1 MKKALLLIVTIFL
14 IPVMAVAD
22 ESFFPEETYLP
33 DIETFMQIGWSADG
47 SISRDGETI
56 LFTTSFTEANQLF
69 RLTDEGWPYQ
79 LTFFKDGIDWYQP
92 SHNFKYAII
101 GGSVGGNEDSQL
113 YLMDVRTG
121 RLRQLTN
128 SPSVRYGS
136 VLWSWDDK
144 TIYYRSNKRNGTD
157 FEIWKM
163 DLADGEEVLVQG
175 KAGYNGPAGLTKDSK
190 YLLTYT
196 YESNVNNN
204 YFLLNLATGEET
216 LLTPH
221 EGDAIFYSVNL
232 TPDYK
237 FAYLVSNYNEDGIA
251 RLAKMNVET
260 REIEFLNPD
269 TKWGVEGCGM
279 TEDGNTLLW
288 LVNEDGYSIPY
299 LQDLQTGEMLPVP
312 PLKGLFSG
320 GAMTETG
327 KVLFGFNSSTKAPDI
342 WLWDWNTEELTQIT
356 HSSYAGIDPDIFTDP
371 ELIHYESFDGLEI
384 PAFLYLP
391 PGYESGKIPFIIHAH
406 GGPEGQYRP
415 SFSRHFTYLMQN
427 GFGILAINPRG
438 SEGYGREYMNMDNYK
453 KRLDSVKDYA
463 WGAKWLIKNGY
474 TDESILGIKGGS
486 YGGYMVMAS
495 LTEYPSLYRAGF
507 NSVGI
512 VNFVTFLKNTRAYR
526 RALRE
531 SEYGPLEDSTFLAS
545 ISPIHKV
552 DKIKAALFVQHGEN
566 DPRVPVDEARQIISA
581 MEEQGGEIEYVI
593 YPDEG
598 HGIGKLSNRLD
609 NYRKMVDFFKK
620 YLKKGMSN

>member
-1 MKKALLLIVTIFL
+1 MKKALISILALLM
-14 IPVMAVAD
+14 IPAFAAG
-22 ESFFPEETYLP
+22 ESSLFPDSAYLP

-79 LTFFKDGIDWYQP
+79 LTFFRDGIDWYVP
-92 SHNFKYAII
+92 SHNFELAIV
-101 GGSVGGNEDSQL
+101 GGSVGGDEDSQL
-113 YLMDVRTG
+113 YLLDVKTG
-121 RLRQLTN
+121 RLRQLTDN
-128 SPSVRYGS
+128 PNVRYGS
-136 VLWSWDDK
+136 VVWSWDDE
-144 TIYYRSNKRNGTD
+144 TIYFRSNKRNGTD

-163 DLADGEEVLVQG
+163 DLTEGDEVLVQG
-175 KAGYNGPAGLTKDSK
+175 KAGYNGPAALTKDAK

-196 YESNVNNN
+196 YNSNTDNN
-204 YFLLNLATGEET
+204 YYLLDLATGEET

-221 EGDAIFYSVNL
+221 EGDALFYSFNL
-232 TPDYK
+232 TPDYTE
-237 FAYLVSNYNEDGIA
+237 AYLVTNYNEDGIA
-251 RLAKMNVET
+251 RLAKMDIET
-260 REIEFLNPD
+260 KEITFLD
-269 TKWGVEGCGM
+269 TDSKWGYEGAGLS
-279 TEDGNTLLW
+279 EDGKYLFW
-288 LVNEDGYSIPY
+288 LVNEDGYSVPY
-299 LQDLQTGEMLPVP
+299 LQDLTTGDMLPTP
-312 PLKGLFSG
+312 PLQGLYSG
-320 GAMTETG
+320 GWMTENG
-327 KVLFGFNSSTKAPDI
+327 KILFGFNSSTKAPDI
-342 WLWDWNTEELTQIT
+342 WLWDWNTKELRRVT
-356 HSSYAGIDPDIFTDP
+356 HSSYAGIDPEIFSDP
-371 ELIHYESFDGLEI
+371 ELIRYESFDGLEI

-406 GGPEGQYRP
+406 GGPESQYRP

-427 GFGILAINPRG
+427 GYGILAVNPRG
-438 SEGYGREYMNMDNYK
+438 SSGYGKEYMDLDNYK

-474 TDESILGIKGGS
+474 TEESILGIKGGS

-495 LTEYPSLYRAGF
+495 LTEYPNLYRAGL

-512 VNFVTFLKNTRAYR
+512 VNFVTFLENTRAYR

-531 SEYGPLEDSTFLAS
+531 AEYGPLEDSMFLAS

-552 DKIKAALFVQHGEN
+552 DRIKAALFVQHGEN

-581 MEEQGGEIEYVI
+581 MEAQGGEVDYVI

-609 NYRKMVDFFKK
+609 FYRRMVDFFNQ
-620 YLKKGMSN
+620 YLKTGSTN